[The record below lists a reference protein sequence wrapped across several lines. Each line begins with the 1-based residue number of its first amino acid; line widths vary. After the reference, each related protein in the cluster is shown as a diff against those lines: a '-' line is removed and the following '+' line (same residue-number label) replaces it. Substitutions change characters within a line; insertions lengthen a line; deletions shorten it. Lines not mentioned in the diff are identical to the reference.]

1 MEQKYVYVVLEEWSV
16 SEEQGSAM
24 SNVFVNY
31 YKAKDYFNEMLEVEI
46 REGCVERW
54 RELDDYCEEGDKN
67 YFECWIDG
75 EWSCNHYHIEIHQL
89 PLVE

>member
-1 MEQKYVYVVLEEWSV
+1 
-16 SEEQGSAM
+16 M
-24 SNVFVNY
+24 SNAFANY
-31 YKAKDYFNEMLEVEI
+31 NKAKEYFNEMLDVET

-54 RELDDYCEEGDKN
+54 RELDNYCLEEDED

-75 EWSCNHYHIEIHQL
+75 EWICNHYHLEIHQL